1 MMDEGPMRLHVVT
14 PASVVI
20 DASADKVSTEAVDG
34 AFTLLPRHVDFV
46 AALVQGL
53 LTYVLDDVERLVA
66 IDGGILVKHDRTVHV
81 ATGEAIRGDDAAD
94 LQRSL
99 STSLDASSEAER
111 RTRSAIAHLETDAI
125 RRLMELEDH
134 D

>member
-1 MMDEGPMRLHVVT
+1 MSEGPMRLHVVT
-14 PASVVI
+14 PASVVV
-20 DASADKVSTEAVDG
+20 DTSADKVSTEAANG

-46 AALVQGL
+46 AALVPGL
-53 LTYVLDDVERLVA
+53 LAYVVDDVERLVA

-81 ATGEAIRGDDAAD
+81 ATGEAIPGDDATD
-94 LQRSL
+94 LQRAL
-99 STSLDASSEAER
+99 SSGLDERSEGER
-111 RTRSAIAHLETDAI
+111 RTRAAIAHLETDAI